1 MVLFSTRCEGEFF
14 CIEEGDDEVISWQ
27 GEAQLLRSR
36 DRQHHP
42 AARRRVRRA
51 VTAVA
56 GVSAVASC
64 SWSDE
69 QGATAMR

>member
-36 DRQHHP
+36 DRQHP
-42 AARRRVRRA
+42 AARRRVRGA